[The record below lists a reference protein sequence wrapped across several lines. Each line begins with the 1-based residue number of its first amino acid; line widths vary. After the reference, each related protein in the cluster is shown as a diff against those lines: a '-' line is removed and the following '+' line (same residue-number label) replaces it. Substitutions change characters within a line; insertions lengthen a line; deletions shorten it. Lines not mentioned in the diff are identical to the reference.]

1 MISQYATSLATIEI
15 IQVVLMIAATAVLI
29 FAITKRREFYIL
41 FCSYIFLTIGLIFS
55 ILKLVSKAFTL
66 LSLLFYLFATIFL
79 FATVFSNYY
88 ILFLGQASRRYQI
101 YLLIIML
108 GISLLI
114 LFGIEY
120 VILGLLFLGIEL
132 SLYIYYKKETVVYG
146 LFALAMLVGFISIVT
161 IILEDFGY
169 PWAYELRQGTGLI
182 LTSVFLT
189 ISIVAILEYRMERTN
204 IQYRQVYNRAELY
217 KDLFLHDVN
226 NILQSILNASE
237 FCSLKFSEADLE
249 KDKEEFLQLFNVIK
263 NQVNRGSNL
272 ISNIRILSELDLIK
286 ITVED
291 INLDHQIQQAIQK
304 VEKIFGDRPSELN
317 YNNPFESASVRANK
331 YLSELFY
338 NLLMN
343 SFKYNESKIV
353 KVDINVHELQKNDQK
368 FMQVDIIDNGTGI
381 GEELK
386 QRLNKKELD
395 IINSKKRLGLG
406 LIFVYKLSS
415 YYGGYLQIE
424 DREKEDKKGT
434 KITITLRKS

>member
-1 MISQYATSLATIEI
+1 MITQFATSLATIEI
-15 IQVVLMIAATAVLI
+15 IQVVLMIAATSVLI
-29 FAITKRREFYIL
+29 IAITKRREFYIL
-41 FCSYIFLTIGLIFS
+41 FCCYISLTIGLIFS

-66 LSLLFYLFATIFL
+66 LSLLFYLFATLFL

-88 ILFLGQASRRYQI
+88 TLFLGKASRKYKI
-101 YLLIIML
+101 YLLIIM
-108 GISLLI
+108 ISMLFLMI
-114 LFGIEY
+114 FGIEY
-120 VILGLLFLGIEL
+120 VILGFLLLGIEL
-132 SLYIYYKKETVVYG
+132 SLYIYYKNETVVYG
-146 LFALAMLVGFISIVT
+146 LFAFAMLVGFVSIIT

-189 ISIVAILEYRMERTN
+189 ISIVAILEHRMERTN

-237 FCSLKFSEADLE
+237 FCSLKFSEWDLE
-249 KDKEEFLQLFNVIK
+249 KDEEEVLQLFNVIK

-272 ISNIRILSELDLIK
+272 ISNVRILSDLDLKRIN
-286 ITVED
+286 IED
-291 INLDHQIQQAIQK
+291 INLDRQIQQAIQK
-304 VEKIFGDRPSELN
+304 VKKIYDDIPSEVT
-317 YNNPFESASVRANK
+317 YNNPFESASVKANK

-353 KVDINVHELQKNDQK
+353 KVNINVYELQKNNQK
-368 FMQVDIIDNGTGI
+368 YMQVDIIDNGRGI
-381 GEELK
+381 GEQLR

-395 IINSKKRLGLG
+395 LINSKKRLGLG
-406 LIFVYKLSS
+406 LIFVYKLTS
-415 YYGGYLQIE
+415 YYDGYLNIE
-424 DREKEDKKGT
+424 DRGEEEIKGT
-434 KITITLRKS
+434 KVTISLQKS